1 MIVEVSSLDDP
12 RLDVYA
18 RLSDLQLRS
27 RFEPEKGVF
36 IAESDKVIDTALD
49 AGCEPLSLLMEPKW
63 LDVLSSL
70 VDRMEA
76 EHPEAPIFVAPQEEL
91 GRLVGYDLTRGA
103 LGAFRRP
110 VLRSVEEVAAGARRI
125 AVLEEI
131 TNYTNVGAIFRSAAG
146 LGMDAVLLTPG
157 CCDPLYRRALRV
169 SMGTALL
176 VPWARIGREGRGSSW
191 AKEGVLQLHDLGFS
205 LVAMA
210 LSEDAVPLDDP
221 RLAAL
226 DRLAVVLGTEG
237 DGLSRATLARCDW
250 TARIPMSHGVD
261 SLNVAAASAV
271 AFWELR
277 VRE

>member
-36 IAESDKVIDTALD
+36 IAESDKVIGTALD
-49 AGCEPLSLLMEPKW
+49 AGCKPLSLLMEPKW
-63 LDVLSSL
+63 LDALSSL

-110 VLRSVEEVAAGARRI
+110 ALRSVEEVAAGARRI

-169 SMGTALL
+169 SMGTALQ

>member
-36 IAESDKVIDTALD
+36 IAESDKVIGTALD

-63 LDVLSSL
+63 LDALSSL

-110 VLRSVEEVAAGARRI
+110 ALRSVEEVAAGARRI

-169 SMGTALL
+169 SMGTALQ

>member
-36 IAESDKVIDTALD
+36 IAESDKVIGTALD

-63 LDVLSSL
+63 LDALSSL

-76 EHPEAPIFVAPQEEL
+76 EHPDAPIFVAPQEEL
-91 GRLVGYDLTRGA
+91 GKLVGYDLTRGA

-110 VLRSVEEVAAGARRI
+110 ALRSVEEVAAGARRI
-125 AVLEEI
+125 VVLEEI

-169 SMGTALL
+169 SMGTALQ

-191 AKEGVLQLHDLGFS
+191 AKEGVPQLHDLGFS

>member
-146 LGMDAVLLTPG
+146 LGTDAVLLTPG

>member
-1 MIVEVSSLDDP
+1 MIVEVSSLDDS

-36 IAESDKVIDTALD
+36 IAESDKVIGTALD

-63 LDVLSSL
+63 LDALSSL

-76 EHPEAPIFVAPQEEL
+76 EHPEVPIFVAPQEEL

-110 VLRSVEEVAAGARRI
+110 VLRSVEDVAAGARRI

-131 TNYTNVGAIFRSAAG
+131 TNYTNVGAVFRSAAG

-169 SMGTALL
+169 SMGTALQ